1 MFVLKTQRA
10 RVGVVRLVVVVVR
23 AKAKP
28 NRLVSSLSSRR
39 VIDDEKKTRF
49 RKSPPSM
56 DACLSTNRFS
66 RSNSSSSV
74 PRKHL
79 RTRFEPEMVGP
90 RSPSC
95 GLPPNHDTETT
106 VFPRPQRETR
116 ERYAPAIAAMI
127 RPTDDDRH
135 LPDRLRAVTRV
146 SRPIAPRVADPPPSS
161 RGRRSKHRRPRREIG
176 RPSTML
182 IDNFTVK
189 SPNVTYT
196 DEHIESTYT
205 CVHHPDLPRDGSRR
219 ASPSHVAPARASV
232 GDFRHVSVGREF
244 VSHRPPS
251 LQV

>member
-10 RVGVVRLVVVVVR
+10 RVGVVRLVVVVVT

-39 VIDDEKKTRF
+39 VIDDEKKNTLS
-49 RKSPPSM
+49 KIPSV
-56 DACLSTNRFS
+56 DGRVPFNESLFAIKL
-66 RSNSSSSV
+66 V
-74 PRKHL
+74 LIWPRKHL

-146 SRPIAPRVADPPPSS
+146 SRPIAPSVADPPPSS